1 MRTLLSILLIT
12 PFFLQSKLPILTQY
26 FQKTETLQVS
36 VSVYNP
42 QRSQCDSLPLETA
55 SMLQIDTNL
64 LKQNKLKWCAV
75 SRNLLKRFNP
85 KAKYNLL
92 DTITLDH
99 PLFKGKYI
107 ITDVTKDIYYNRVD
121 VLHHNLKYCSTKGK
135 ILL

>member
-1 MRTLLSILLIT
+1 MKFLFSILLLT
-12 PFFLQSKLPILTQY
+12 PFFLVSHLPDKKE
-26 FQKTETLQVS
+26 FKTDTLYVS

-42 QRSQCDSLPLETA
+42 HISQCDSDPLETA
-55 SMLQIDTNL
+55 SQLLIDTNL

-99 PLFKGKYI
+99 NLFKGKYI

-121 VLHHNLKYCSTKGK
+121 VLHHNLKYCHKKGK

>member
-1 MRTLLSILLIT
+1 MRVIPFLILI
-12 PFFLQSKLPILTQY
+12 PFFLESKLPLRSL
-26 FQKTETLQVS
+26 FRTETLQVS

-42 QRSQCDSLPLETA
+42 SQSQCDSLPLETA
-55 SMLQIDTNL
+55 SQLLIDTNL

-92 DTITLDH
+92 DTIQLDH
-99 PLFKGKYI
+99 NLFKGKYI

>member
-1 MRTLLSILLIT
+1 MLRYLLLLIPIILDSGDFCINYT
-12 PFFLQSKLPILTQY
+12 PLSTHLN
-26 FQKTETLQVS
+26 VS
-36 VSVYNP
+36 VSVYNATVK
-42 QRSQCDSLPLETA
+42 QCDSTPLLTA
-55 SMLQIDTNL
+55 SQLLIDTNL

-121 VLHHNLKYCSTKGK
+121 VLHHNLKYCHKKGK
-135 ILL
+135 IIS